1 MPVPAVLLADVSA
14 GQHAA
19 RSLHREAQPVQQFSH
34 VARMIAD
41 AEFFLDHPGN
51 HGRGPQAAVQAVGH
65 GTTIENV
72 PELLPLSRRQAGR
85 PS

>member
-1 MPVPAVLLADVSA
+1 MPAVLLVGVGA

-19 RSLHREAQPVQQFSH
+19 RPLHREAQPVQQFSH
-34 VARMIAD
+34 VARVIAH
-41 AEFFLDHPGN
+41 AEFLLDHPGN
-51 HGRGPQAAVQAVGH
+51 HGRGPKAAVQAVGH

-72 PELLPLSRRQAGR
+72 PELLPLSRSQPWR

>member
-1 MPVPAVLLADVSA
+1 MPAVLRAGVGA

-19 RSLHREAQPVQQFSH
+19 RSLHRKAQPVQQFSH

-51 HGRGPQAAVQAVGH
+51 HGRGPQAAVQAVRH

-72 PELLPLSRRQAGR
+72 PELLPLSRYQLWR